1 MGFEGTKH
9 LDGVLVG
16 RSGTLVLGL
25 VKLVADSA
33 SGSADTVTDA
43 GVWCVA
49 LGLLLV
55 GLLRCLSGLAL
66 DGFGNVVGGVGDRVG
81 CRRREESQ

>member
-1 MGFEGTKH
+1 MD

-16 RSGTLVLGL
+16 RRRCLVLGL
-25 VKLVADSA
+25 VELVADGT
-33 SGSADTVTDA
+33 SGTGDAVTNA
-43 GVWCVA
+43 AVWSVA

-66 DGFGNVVGGVGDRVG
+66 DSLGNVVGGVLNGVA
-81 CRRREESQ
+81 